1 MNVKEAVQKV
11 IDFTDDM
18 LDEMQGK
25 EAQFYQALA
34 EHFTEAAE
42 LADTEPD
49 EDSDEEEDEE

>member
-25 EAQFYQALA
+25 EAKFY
-34 EHFTEAAE
+34 
-42 LADTEPD
+42 
-49 EDSDEEEDEE
+49 